1 MELREGAEGDVNTEL
16 ALRGEPPPRKSP
28 EPKPFW
34 KRLGPVLLVAGLLW
48 KFKAPLIFVLSKLK
62 FVAAGL
68 KFLKFG
74 KFLTTGLTMLLSIAA
89 YATVFGAKFAV
100 GFVLLILIHELGH
113 GAAMQLHGIRAGA
126 PVFIPFVGAAIAM
139 KDRPRDARIEAEV
152 GIAGPIAGGIASAAC
167 FGIGLAAQSP
177 LFVALAHTGFFLN
190 LFNLL
195 PVSPLDGGRVAA
207 ALSKWLWIVGLAI
220 AIPFAFASANPIL
233 VFVIVLGSVR
243 VWREWKTPPEEAS
256 YYAVPKNVRVA
267 IGSVYFALAALLAL
281 GMWASEQASTARVIV
296 EDF

>member
-1 MELREGAEGDVNTEL
+1 MDLREGTEGDVNTEL
-16 ALRGEPPPRKSP
+16 ALREEPPRRSP
-28 EPKPFW
+28 EKKPFW
-34 KRLGPVLLVAGLLW
+34 KRLGPMLVGLGLLW

-62 FVAAGL
+62 FLLVGL
-68 KFLKFG
+68 KFLKLG
-74 KFLTTGLTMLLSIAA
+74 KFLTTGLTMLLSMAA

-113 GAAMQLHGIRAGA
+113 GAAMRLHGIRAGA
-126 PVFIPFVGAAIAM
+126 PIFIPFMGAAIAM

-167 FGIGLAAQSP
+167 FAIGLAAQSP

-220 AIPFAFASANPIL
+220 AIPFAFVSANPIL
-233 VFVIVLGSVR
+233 FFVIVLGSIR

-256 YYAVPKNVRVA
+256 YYAVPKKTRLA
-267 IGSVYFALAALLAL
+267 IGSLYFALAASLAI
-281 GMWASEQASTARVIV
+281 GMWASEQASTARAVV
-296 EDF
+296 QDF